1 MGSAR
6 EKEREAMILRT
17 LTVARKELLHIV
29 RDKRTLAIV
38 FIIPIFQL
46 FMLSYAF
53 TTDFQHLRIA
63 VLDAD
68 RTPQSRALLEA
79 YRVSTY
85 FDIAAYVSSEAEL
98 GGLVDRGEVYAGIV
112 IPASYGA
119 DVTAGRVADVAFIID
134 GSDPTVANTVLS
146 ASQQIGQAESMRL
159 IEQRTG
165 RSLTDMAALRV
176 IPRVW
181 YNPEMRNSN
190 FMVPGVIAMILS
202 MITMLLT
209 SMAIVREREQGTLE
223 QLIVTPIRPIE
234 LVVGKVLPYVLLA
247 FFDVLEVLV
256 IGVFWFGVPVHGSL
270 FLLLALSALF
280 LVTSLGLGIFFSSL
294 ASTQQEAMMLTFL
307 VMLPSIFLAGFL
319 FPIEAMPRALQ
330 WFSYVVPLR
339 YMLVI
344 VRGIMLKGVGLG
356 VLSDQVIALVIFG
369 VVIMVVAATRF
380 RKRLE

>member
-1 MGSAR
+1 
-6 EKEREAMILRT
+6 MILRT

-53 TTDFQHLRIA
+53 TTDFKHLTTA
-63 VLDAD
+63 VLDVD

-85 FDIAAYVSSEAEL
+85 LDIAAYVSSETEL
-98 GGLVDRGEVYAGIV
+98 EWLVDRGEVYAGIV
-112 IPASYGA
+112 IPGGYGA
-119 DVTAGRVADVAFIID
+119 NVIAGRTADVAFIID
-134 GSDPTVANTVLS
+134 GSDPSVANTVLA

-159 IEQRTG
+159 IERRTG
-165 RSLTDMAALRV
+165 RSLADMAALRV

-209 SMAIVREREQGTLE
+209 SMAIVREREQGTIE
-223 QLIVTPIRPIE
+223 QLIVTPVRPIE
-234 LVVGKVLPYVLLA
+234 LIVGKVLPYVLLA

-307 VMLPSIFLAGFL
+307 VMIPSIFLAGFL
-319 FPIEAMPRALQ
+319 FPTEAMPRALQ
-330 WFSYVVPLR
+330 WFSYIVPLR

-356 VLSDQVIALVIFG
+356 VLSDQVTALVVFG
-369 VVIMVVAATRF
+369 VVVMVVAATRF